1 MRRQSVRQE
10 REDSEHYSNERS
22 YADFVSLL
30 LPLLRDFIPI
40 LLERWSEFADRPTMR
55 SLEEENQRL
64 RDQVDRLEKK
74 VQWLTLFQIVTA
86 LFFLF
91 FVILVALQVI

>member
-55 SLEEENQRL
+55 SLEEENRRL

-91 FVILVALQVI
+91 LVILLALQVI